1 MKNARWVLLS
11 LLFTAG
17 LGLGL
22 LISAAGPQQAT
33 AAPVMAP
40 TPVAVTRPALTG
52 YDIRAPLSARAI
64 TTHTTSSCYDV
75 ARAATVDAVY
85 VIDQATTNTVT
96 LYSMWSIDGTTLV
109 TGTAL
114 ASSIAADTTDMTQ
127 VQVFGRWFCVRAM
140 VTNTNTL
147 TVTVQTIAK

>member
-52 YDIRAPLSARAI
+52 YDIRAI

>member
-1 MKNARWVLLS
+1 MGTV
-11 LLFTAG
+11 
-17 LGLGL
+17 
-22 LISAAGPQQAT
+22 ISALHRRAGAG
-33 AAPVMAP
+33 AADFRS
-40 TPVAVTRPALTG
+40 RPAAGDGGARHGAHAG